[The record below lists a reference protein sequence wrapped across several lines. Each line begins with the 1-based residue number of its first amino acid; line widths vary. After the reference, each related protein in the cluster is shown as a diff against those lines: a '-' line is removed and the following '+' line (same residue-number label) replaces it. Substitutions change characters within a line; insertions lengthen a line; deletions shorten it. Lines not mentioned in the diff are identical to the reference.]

1 MSRISSI
8 FNMTCP
14 RCRESKLF
22 EHPMHFSRP
31 LKMNKQCPQ
40 CGQKFEPELGF
51 YYGAMFISY
60 IFVGFFSLG
69 LTSLLVF
76 YFNLSIEVTFTILI
90 GILAV
95 MFCGTF
101 VSAGLSGYTSWSS
114 MIRMPFPSTSPGR
127 RRRKKQCKKLQISP
141 DLPFLDYFNSV
152 YTQSTIS
159 NCLR

>member
-1 MSRISSI
+1 MSRISST

-14 RCRESKLF
+14 RCRQSKLF

-69 LTSLLVF
+69 LAGLLVF
-76 YFNLSIEVTFTILI
+76 YFNLSIEVAFTILI
-90 GILAV
+90 GILAI
-95 MFCGTF
+95 MFLWNLRF
-101 VSAGLSGYTSWSS
+101 SRSIWIHLLVKYDPDAISKYLA
-114 MIRMPFPSTSPGR
+114 
-127 RRRKKQCKKLQISP
+127 KQQKRENALEETANQA
-141 DLPFLDYFNSV
+141 
-152 YTQSTIS
+152 
-159 NCLR
+159 